1 MEDTNDEYVDVDVN
15 AWRKMM
21 KLMFLTAALEYG
33 DRSSKTV
40 RPGRRSSVKQA
51 TYCKEDN
58 EVDVANSC
66 RRLLLR

>member
-33 DRSSKTV
+33 DSSSKTV
-40 RPGRRSSVKQA
+40 RPVRRSSVKEA
-51 TYCKEDN
+51 TYNKEDN
-58 EVDVANSC
+58 EVYVANCC
-66 RRLLLR
+66 RRLLV